1 MKRKDKANKVI
12 RLSEH
17 KSHCR
22 QPSNTHEKRTPCY
35 FPKIISITS
44 GKGGVGKTNIV
55 ANLGLTLSRF
65 GKKVLIF
72 DADLGLG
79 NLDVLLGLV
88 LQFNLSH
95 VIRGEKRLADIV
107 VSGPG
112 GMKILPAASGI
123 QDLTALTEAERHL
136 IFSQLEEYIVNF
148 DVMLIDTASG
158 ISANVLYFNINS
170 DEILVVTTPEPTSIT
185 NAYAMMKVLSVQY
198 GTDRFKLVVNA
209 AANSSEANNV
219 YRQLSY
225 VADRFLNIAME
236 YYGCVVADA
245 TIQKGVRQQKAVTEM
260 APLCKASR
268 DFIQLASKISDA
280 PPVSKSD
287 RTFRWPSMEYPGL
300 FV

>member
-1 MKRKDKANKVI
+1 MKRDDKANNVI

-17 KSHCR
+17 KSNSR
-22 QPSNTHEKRTPCY
+22 LPSNTQEKRTPRY

-79 NLDVLLGLV
+79 NLDVLLGLAP
-88 LQFNLSH
+88 QYNLSH
-95 VIRGEKRLADIV
+95 VIRGEKRLSDIV
-107 VSGPG
+107 VSGSG

-136 IFSQLEEYIVNF
+136 VFSQLEEYIVNF
-148 DVMLIDTASG
+148 DVMLIDTAAG

-185 NAYAMMKVLSVQY
+185 NAYAIMKVLSVQY
-198 GTDRFKLVVNA
+198 GTDHFKLVVNA
-209 AANSSEANNV
+209 AANSSEANDV
-219 YRQLSY
+219 YRQLSH
-225 VADRFLNIAME
+225 VADRFLNISIE
-236 YYGCVVADA
+236 YYGCVLADA
-245 TIQKGVRQQKAVTEM
+245 TIQKGVRQQKAVTEL

-268 DFIQLASKISDA
+268 DFIQLARKICDA
-280 PPVSKSD
+280 PPFSKPD
-287 RTFRWPSMEYPGL
+287 RTFHWRAIDPPGSI
-300 FV
+300 V